1 MRLEIWLYGPLANYA
16 GPASQGSYARLDWEI
31 PPGTRMRDLLARLT
45 LPLNEKGITF
55 INGDLTDMPGMGVD
69 LERELQEGD
78 RVAIFHLKA
87 MWPCQYRLGAATS
100 PELLEAMRQRGL
112 LHSAY
117 KESPVTGEKGGDA
130 KVE

>member
-1 MRLEIWLYGPLANYA
+1 MRIEIWLYGPLAQYA
-16 GPASQGSYARLDWEI
+16 GEASRGSYAQLHWEI
-31 PPGTRMRDLLARLT
+31 PAGTQMRDLVERLG
-45 LPLNEKGITF
+45 LPLAEKGITF
-55 INGDLTDMPGMGVD
+55 INGDLTDMPGLGVD
-69 LERELQEGD
+69 LVRELKEGD

-117 KESPVTGEKGGDA
+117 KEPPAIEEKGGDA